1 MKRIGVAIIGFG
13 TVGTATVRIL
23 SSNAKLIES
32 RAGVSIYAPVVCR
45 RSTPRNLSPENR
57 FVSDWRE
64 AIRDPEAQII
74 VETVGG
80 IDVARSVIEAALNA
94 GKPVVTANKA
104 LLSVYGD
111 ELAALAHKN
120 NVPLRFEAAV
130 AGGIPVIRALAEGA
144 VGDDLLSVY
153 GILNGTSNFI
163 LSRMESAGAEFSSA
177 LREAQ
182 EAGYAEQDPSRD
194 IDGQDTQDKLAILAR
209 LAFGTPVEPRCIR
222 TAGIRNIRAVDMH
235 YAKRLDSTIRLV
247 GSATRDHDGIDVSVG
262 PWLVGR
268 DSMLGK
274 VEGAHNAVFLHGRN
288 LGKQVFYGE
297 GAGGAPTGAAVVSD
311 IVQIARELSRGTLR
325 FSAISGFGNTEDK
338 FIAAAPGP
346 SSWYLRLTVKD
357 RPGILARVAD
367 IIAAEHMN
375 IDSVIQEPHMDK
387 ADLSF
392 VITVEPVGETNISRA
407 VTAINKLEFMKEHVL
422 LMKID

>member
-1 MKRIGVAIIGFG
+1 MKRIGVAIVGFG
-13 TVGTATVRIL
+13 TVGSATARIL
-23 SSNAKLIES
+23 SANAKLIES
-32 RAGVSIYAPVVCR
+32 RAGVSIHVPIVCR
-45 RSTPRNLSPENR
+45 RSAPPDLPSETR
-57 FVSDWRE
+57 FNSDWRK
-64 AIRDPEAQII
+64 AVLDPAAQIV

-80 IDVARSVIEAALNA
+80 TDVARSVIETALNA

-104 LLSVYGD
+104 LLSTYGD
-111 ELAALAHKN
+111 DLAALAQKN
-120 NVPLRFEAAV
+120 NIPLRFEAAV
-130 AGGIPVIRALAEGA
+130 AGGIPVIRALSEGA
-144 VGDDLLSVY
+144 VGDDLISVY

-194 IDGQDTQDKLAILAR
+194 IDGQDTQDKLTILAR
-209 LAFGTPVEPRCIR
+209 LAFGTPVEPQCIR
-222 TAGIRNIRAVDMH
+222 TSGIRNIRAVDMH
-235 YAKRLDSTIRLV
+235 YAKRLECTIRLV
-247 GSATRDHDGIDVSVG
+247 GSANRDHDGIDVSVG

-268 DSMLGK
+268 ESMLGK

-311 IVQIARELSRGTLR
+311 IVHIARELSSGNLR
-325 FSAISGFGNTEDK
+325 FDAISGFGSANSK
-338 FIAAAPGP
+338 FIAAAHQS

-367 IIAAEHMN
+367 IIAAENMN

-392 VITVEPVGETNISRA
+392 VITVEPVCETSISHA
-407 VTAINKLEFMKEHVL
+407 VAAINKLEFMKQPVL